1 VSNFLRGLVQRGA
14 GLPLP
19 VTMRPAVSPQ
29 DLAGLASVSLE
40 ESEANPDATAAASP
54 VRDESSLT
62 GEVPNRDFAGRNNS
76 TRQQATLP
84 EPRSTTQSPLPI
96 LLPVA
101 SPPPFTSPRLSAGED
116 QPRPR
121 PISGNTQPPEP
132 LAATRTSPAAGE
144 QERVPPSRFLQ
155 ENRPAAQSLP
165 SKPEPRTMPQDT
177 AVDSLPSRLAP
188 QQEHFPVVRLPQ
200 PAPPGTRIVEKRT
213 TPERSIQVKI
223 GRVEIRSNQPA
234 TVVRPSRP
242 PSSGGFDNWNLA
254 RMYLDRSPR

>member
-1 VSNFLRGLVQRGA
+1 MNWPEEAEAREQLLEWPGAARGWLAASSHDASSGKPAGSGGFGLCLSRRERGKS
-14 GLPLP
+14 G
-19 VTMRPAVSPQ
+19 RN
-29 DLAGLASVSLE
+29 GR
-40 ESEANPDATAAASP
+40 ASP

-165 SKPEPRTMPQDT
+165 SKPEPR
-177 AVDSLPSRLAP
+177 
-188 QQEHFPVVRLPQ
+188 
-200 PAPPGTRIVEKRT
+200 
-213 TPERSIQVKI
+213 
-223 GRVEIRSNQPA
+223 
-234 TVVRPSRP
+234 
-242 PSSGGFDNWNLA
+242 
-254 RMYLDRSPR
+254 